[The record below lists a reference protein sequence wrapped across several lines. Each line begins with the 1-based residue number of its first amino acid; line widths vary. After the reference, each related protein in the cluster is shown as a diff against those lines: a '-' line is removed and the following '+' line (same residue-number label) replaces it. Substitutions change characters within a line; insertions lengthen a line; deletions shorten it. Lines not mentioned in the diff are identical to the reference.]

1 MIEKIKFKI
10 INNWISK
17 KKKKKNGIDLVV
29 NKSKVN
35 SKKNNYEVIRN
46 KNSNYYPISIWKW
59 NINIKKSLLPKSI
72 KLPK

>member
-1 MIEKIKFKI
+1 MMNMIEKIKFKI

-46 KNSNYYPISIWKW
+46 KNSNYYPISI
-59 NINIKKSLLPKSI
+59 
-72 KLPK
+72 